1 MKRKCGRATV
11 RLRRTRSSARTA
23 ARSGNASRSRLSG
36 ISVGATGS
44 TSTPA
49 ATARSS
55 TWRSTSRRTRRNRRH
70 TSNLNSSDAMKQMI
84 KYTFT
89 EQPTPSE
96 VIVLAAHSFP
106 MLCVIDVV
114 PETPVFMRCSGI
126 RDAAKRHDVLA
137 RRKYAKPFKWFKFNR
152 ARKATAK

>member
-1 MKRKCGRATV
+1 
-11 RLRRTRSSARTA
+11 
-23 ARSGNASRSRLSG
+23 
-36 ISVGATGS
+36 
-44 TSTPA
+44 
-49 ATARSS
+49 
-55 TWRSTSRRTRRNRRH
+55 
-70 TSNLNSSDAMKQMI
+70 MKQMI

-89 EQPTPSE
+89 EQPTPPE
-96 VIVLAAHSFP
+96 VIVLAARSFP

>member
-1 MKRKCGRATV
+1 MK
-11 RLRRTRSSARTA
+11 
-23 ARSGNASRSRLSG
+23 
-36 ISVGATGS
+36 
-44 TSTPA
+44 P
-49 ATARSS
+49 
-55 TWRSTSRRTRRNRRH
+55 
-70 TSNLNSSDAMKQMI
+70 MI

-89 EQPTPSE
+89 EQPTPLE
-96 VIVLAAHSFP
+96 VIVLAARSFP

-114 PETPVFMRCSGI
+114 PETPAFMRCSGI

>member
-1 MKRKCGRATV
+1 MKRSCAQATV
-11 RLRRTRSSARTA
+11 RLRRTRSSAKIA
-23 ARSGNASRSRLSG
+23 ARSGNVSRSHLSG

-55 TWRSTSRRTRRNRRH
+55 AWRSISRRTRRNRHH
-70 TSNLNSSDAMKQMI
+70 TSNPNCFDAMKLMI

-126 RDAAKRHDVLA
+126 REAAKRHDVLA